1 MQNNRQEL
9 YQLIA
14 LARAERNRR
23 DRIENII
30 GNVIFS
36 ILGALVLYTIALW
49 ATR

>member
-1 MQNNRQEL
+1 MQNNHQEL